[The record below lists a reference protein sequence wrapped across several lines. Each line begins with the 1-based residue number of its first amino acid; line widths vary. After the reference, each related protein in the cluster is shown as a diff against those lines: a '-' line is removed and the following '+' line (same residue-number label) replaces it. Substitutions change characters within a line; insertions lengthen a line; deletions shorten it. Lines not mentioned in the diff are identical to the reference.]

1 MKQIVVISGK
11 GGTGKTILT
20 ACFAALA
27 DRKVLVDCDVDAADL
42 HLLLH
47 PVNREHHEFK
57 SSRTADIEKSRCS
70 QCGLCIDLCRFDAI
84 RPDFVVDAISC
95 EGCGLCSRICPVDA
109 ITMRDRLSGEWF
121 VSETKY
127 GPLVHARLGIA
138 EANSGKLVTLIRQA
152 AKEMAEKN
160 GMDYVIIDGPP
171 GIGCPVIASLA
182 DTDMALVVTEPTVAG
197 IHDLSRIIDLTR
209 HFQIPAGVVIN
220 KFDLN
225 PDKSGEIETLCRS
238 SGIDIMGKISFSA
251 EVPRSLVKG
260 VPFVEFSRSPVA
272 EEITSV
278 WNKTASALAG
288 GRESLSGRQEKNSP
302 LGDVL

>member
-27 DRKVLVDCDVDAADL
+27 ERKVLVDCDVDAADL

-47 PVNREHHEFK
+47 PVTRERHEFK
-57 SSRTADIEKSRCS
+57 SSQAAYIEPARCS
-70 QCGLCIDLCRFDAI
+70 KCGLCIDLCRFEAI
-84 RPDFVVDAISC
+84 GSNFVVEPVSC
-95 EGCGLCSRICPVDA
+95 EGCGLCSRVCPVDA
-109 ITMRDRLSGEWF
+109 VSMEDRLSGEWF
-121 VSETKY
+121 VSDTRY
-127 GPLVHARLGIA
+127 GPFVHARLGIA

-152 AKEMAEKN
+152 AKAMAERDN
-160 GMDYVIIDGPP
+160 MDYVIIDGPP

-182 DTDMALVVTEPTVAG
+182 DTDLALVVTEPTVSG
-197 IHDLSRIIDLTR
+197 IHDLLRIIDLTC

-225 PDKSGEIETLCRS
+225 SDKSGEIGKLCGS
-238 SGIDIMGKISFSA
+238 SGIEIMGEIPFSA

-260 VPFVEFSRSPVA
+260 VPFVEFSRDPVA
-272 EEITSV
+272 HEITSA
-278 WNKTASALAG
+278 WNKVASVLAG
-288 GRESLSGRQEKNSP
+288 GR
-302 LGDVL
+302 